1 MIVSFH
7 HQNKTKREREDA
19 PHHQNKK
26 RESTRQATTHTHTK
40 SFTFKTKSELF
51 SASDGGLEPTAA
63 EQKKQCRSS
72 PREKRMII
80 SFHYQHKERKGDRVQ
95 PPTQREREGVSTA
108 AKQQHTRKAVHHHN

>member
-1 MIVSFH
+1 MRPTT
-7 HQNKTKREREDA
+7 KTKREREHA
-19 PHHQNKK
+19 PSNN
-26 RESTRQATTHTHTK
+26 THTHTK

-95 PPTQREREGVSTA
+95 PPTQREREGESTA